1 MPAEDDFFA
10 DADAP
15 EAPESHEHDVDR
27 NGAGPPAAR
36 TAPPARGAVSS
47 LREALTGAAEP
58 REPRVRRAD
67 RLPAAAD
74 RVEPEA
80 DDNSYEAVA
89 RSALPPRPIGRGDVY
104 RHPVGAGREQRD
116 TLLRRLLDHVRDLLT
131 SPGERE
137 EQLLGQR
144 IGTLPAVSRTNVIAV
159 LSPKGGV
166 GKTTSTYLVG
176 DALADLGRVDVVA
189 VDANPDYGTLGSLAP
204 DAIRSDRTLA
214 DLLEAFE
221 QRPTFAELRPYL
233 SQVRSGLKLLGAPG
247 DPEVM
252 QRLTPD
258 DYDKL
263 LELLAQHVEVVLLD
277 CGTGL
282 AGPLARW
289 AIQRADQVVIVTTP
303 DWVTSNNVAGALSQV
318 RHAGQATLVLN
329 QARLRGPGDQRA
341 IEDHFR
347 RQAIEQRVTIPYDEQ
362 LRTMLDSGTYDLAQ
376 LRRPTRL
383 AIKSL
388 AVTVGEGLR

>member
-1 MPAEDDFFA
+1 MHAEDDFFA

-15 EAPESHEHDVDR
+15 EALEDHGRDVDT

-36 TAPPARGAVSS
+36 TAPPARETVSS
-47 LREALTGAAEP
+47 LEALTGAAEP
-58 REPRVRRAD
+58 GAPRVRRAD
-67 RLPAAAD
+67 RLPAAAG
-74 RVEPEA
+74 RLEPEA
-80 DDNSYEAVA
+80 AEDHHEP
-89 RSALPPRPIGRGDVY
+89 ALRPAAPPRPIGRGDVY
-104 RHPVGAGREQRD
+104 RHPVVAGREQRD
-116 TLLRRLLDHVRDLLT
+116 TLLRQLMHRVRDLLT
-131 SPGERE
+131 SPNERE

-144 IGTLPAVSRTNVIAV
+144 LGTLPAVSRTNVIAV

-189 VDANPDYGTLGSLAP
+189 VDANPDYGTLGALAP

-252 QRLTPD
+252 QRLTAE

-289 AIQRADQVVIVTTP
+289 AIQRADQLVIVTTP

-376 LRRPTRL
+376 LGRPTRL